1 MIAEYSTDTLDLTPR
16 VEGRGAY
23 LKSLTFITAFLLH
36 VSLEGFAL
44 GVQVDF
50 LLGFI
55 VLVSG
60 MSVGSK
66 IPVGTEIIL

>member
-1 MIAEYSTDTLDLTPR
+1 MFRDTVITEYSTDTLDLTPR

-44 GVQVDF
+44 GVQV
-50 LLGFI
+50 GRR
-55 VLVSG
+55 VEGRVVVS
-60 MSVGSK
+60 SFC
-66 IPVGTEIIL
+66 ILSRL